1 MPSDSARQAVALA
14 DSPAVEARNLT
25 RHFPV
30 QGGNVISNAQRHY
43 VHAVENV
50 SLALKSGQVIALVGE
65 SGSGKTSVGRLL
77 ARLDVPTS
85 GEVVLRGRSVTKARG
100 RKLRE
105 YRRDVQV
112 VFQDPFASLNPVHTI
127 AYHLARPL
135 RIHRRVARRD
145 VEGEIMRLL
154 ARVQLPASRQF
165 AAKLP
170 QQLSGGQ
177 RQRVAIARALAA
189 QPSVLLAD
197 EPVSMLD
204 VSIRLSVLNLLADL
218 VRDDGLAL
226 LYITHDIA
234 SARYFADTICVM
246 YAGRIVESGPAEEV
260 VSRPAHPYT
269 ELLVLAAPDPDDP
282 HRNVEMPSGEPPSLI
297 EPPSGCR
304 FHTRCPYVL
313 PRCSGDLPPDFNV
326 GAGHST
332 ACWLREGDDK
342 R

>member
-1 MPSDSARQAVALA
+1 M
-14 DSPAVEARNLT
+14 
-25 RHFPV
+25 
-30 QGGNVISNAQRHY
+30 QGGNVLANAHRHF
-43 VHAVENV
+43 VHAVEAV
-50 SLALKSGQVIALVGE
+50 SLVLKPGQVIALVGE

-77 ARLDVPTS
+77 ARLDTPTS
-85 GEVVLRGRSVTKARG
+85 GEVVLHGRQVTNARG
-100 RKLRE
+100 KRLRK
-105 YRRDVQV
+105 YRREVQV

-135 RIHRRVARRD
+135 RIHRQVGRRD
-145 VEGEIMRLL
+145 VEAEMMRLL
-154 ARVQLPASRQF
+154 ARVQLPATRQF

-177 RQRVAIARALAA
+177 RQRVAIRVALAA
-189 QPSVLLAD
+189 RPSVLLAD

-218 VRDDGLAL
+218 VHNEGLAL

-260 VSRPAHPYT
+260 VGHPAHPYT
-269 ELLVLAAPDPDDP
+269 ELLILAAPDPDDP
-282 HRNVEMPSGEPPSLI
+282 HRNVEIPTGEPPSLI

-313 PRCSGDLPPDFNV
+313 QRCSADLPPEFNA
-326 GAGHST
+326 GAEHWA
-332 ACWLREGDDK
+332 ACWLREDGGS

>member
-1 MPSDSARQAVALA
+1 MRSGSSIQDVGLA
-14 DSPAVEARNLT
+14 ESPALEARGLT
-25 RHFPV
+25 KHFPV
-30 QGGNVISNAQRHY
+30 QGGNVLTNAQKHY
-43 VHAVENV
+43 VHAVESV
-50 SLALKSGQVIALVGE
+50 SLSLEPGHVIALVGE

-77 ARLDVPTS
+77 ARLDTPTS
-85 GEVVLRGRSVTKARG
+85 GEVVLHGHAVTKARG

-105 YRRDVQV
+105 YRRSVQV

-135 RIHRRVARRD
+135 RIHRRLARHD
-145 VEGEIMRLL
+145 VDAEVMRLL
-154 ARVQLPASRQF
+154 ARVQLPSTRQF

-189 QPSVLLAD
+189 QPTVLLAD

-204 VSIRLSVLNLLADL
+204 VSIRLSVLNLLSDL
-218 VRDDGLAL
+218 VHDDGLAL

-260 VSRPAHPYT
+260 VSNPTHPYT

-282 HRNVEMPSGEPPSLI
+282 HRNVDMPAGEPPSLI
-297 EPPSGCR
+297 QPPSGCR
-304 FHTRCPYVL
+304 FHTRCPYVM
-313 PRCSGDLPPDFNV
+313 PRCSADLPPNFNV
-326 GAGHST
+326 GSEHWA
-332 ACWLREGDDK
+332 ACWLRQDSGVQ
-342 R
+342 